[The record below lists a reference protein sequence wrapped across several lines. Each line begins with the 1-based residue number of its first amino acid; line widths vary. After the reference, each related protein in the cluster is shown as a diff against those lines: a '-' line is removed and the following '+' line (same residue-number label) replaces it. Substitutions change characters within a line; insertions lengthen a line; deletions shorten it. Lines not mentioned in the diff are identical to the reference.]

1 MKKIAMLFATALVLL
16 SGCDLNSNNIENGN
30 EVNTS
35 TEISMVYDKFTGSR
49 QTHIEVAENQPVTVV
64 VEIVTDKG
72 SLEATIVRDAG
83 NDVRYEGHQIPTSS
97 FTVGLNDPGRY
108 TLNIK
113 AVNHAGSF
121 SFKWGK

>member
-1 MKKIAMLFATALVLL
+1 MHKFALLLTAALFLL
-16 SGCDLNSNNIENGN
+16 SGCDLNSNNVVNGN
-30 EVNTS
+30 EVNTP
-35 TEISMVYDKFTGSR
+35 TELSMVYDKFTGSR

-72 SLEATIVRDAG
+72 SLEATIVRDAD
-83 NDVRYEGHQIPTSS
+83 NDIRYEGHQIPTSS

>member
-1 MKKIAMLFATALVLL
+1 MNKFALLFAATLILL

-30 EVNTS
+30 EVNTP

-49 QTHIEVAENQPVTVV
+49 QTHIEVAENQPVTVI

-72 SLEATIVRDAG
+72 SLEATIVRDAD

-97 FTVGLNDPGRY
+97 FTVELSDPGRY

-113 AVNHAGSF
+113 TVNHAGSF